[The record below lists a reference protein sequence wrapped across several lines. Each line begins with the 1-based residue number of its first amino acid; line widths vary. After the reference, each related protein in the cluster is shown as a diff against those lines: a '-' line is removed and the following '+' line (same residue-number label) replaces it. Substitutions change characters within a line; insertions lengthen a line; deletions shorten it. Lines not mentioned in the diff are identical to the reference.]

1 MELVN
6 DVRGFMGHRRGKS
19 TDSVVSAERPVA
31 EGASEHQAPC
41 IAILMGTFRGRRFLA
56 EQMESIAA
64 QTCSAWSV
72 WASDDSSDDGTLEIL
87 TAFREKWG
95 SHRLTIRTGPGRGFR
110 ANFLSLACDR
120 LIDAHY
126 FAFADQDDLWDPD
139 KLARAIAWLES
150 RPAGKPALYC
160 ARTRLIDEAGN
171 ALGHSPLFER
181 PLTFANALVQSVAGA
196 NTMVFNRAARDLLC
210 EAGDDVDVQTHDW
223 WTYMVVMGCGGE
235 VFYDPHSTVGYRQH
249 GANLVGSNA
258 DWAARAVRARKL
270 LAGRFRAMN
279 QRNFLALRRLAH
291 RLTPE
296 NRRVFEQFESA
307 RERWLIPRL
316 IGVWRSGVYHHTRLG
331 NFGLLAATLLKKL

>member
-1 MELVN
+1 MALVK
-6 DVRGFMGHRRGKS
+6 VARGCMDNCRDDS
-19 TDSVVSAERPVA
+19 TDSVISPARPTADGVAER
-31 EGASEHQAPC
+31 QAPR
-41 IAILMGTFRGRRFLA
+41 IAILMGTFQGRRFLS

-64 QTCSAWSV
+64 QSCSTWSL
-72 WASDDSSDDGTLEIL
+72 WASDDSSDDGTQDIL
-87 TAFREKWG
+87 AAFRDKWG
-95 SHRLTIRTGPGRGFR
+95 SDRLAIRTGPGRGFR

-126 FAFADQDDLWDPD
+126 FAYADQDDLWDPD

-160 ARTRLIDEAGN
+160 ARTRLIDEAGD
-171 ALGHSPLFER
+171 ALGHSPLFGR

-223 WTYMVVMGCGGE
+223 WTYMVVMGCGGD
-235 VFYDPHSTVGYRQH
+235 VFYDRHSTVGYRQH

-270 LAGRFRAMN
+270 LAGRFRSMN
-279 QRNFLALRRLAH
+279 Q
-291 RLTPE
+291 
-296 NRRVFEQFESA
+296 
-307 RERWLIPRL
+307 
-316 IGVWRSGVYHHTRLG
+316 
-331 NFGLLAATLLKKL
+331 ATSLHCAVSPID